1 MHFNEELL
9 TDERFQKLH
18 GNRQTEL
25 INSYCNE
32 IEDKIRTAA
41 SYQEAVWQRDLACT
55 QFNKQ
60 CPSAIV
66 RTALTHHVN
75 ELISRYWPNK

>member
-1 MHFNEELL
+1 MHFHEELL

-18 GNRQTEL
+18 GNRQTEH
-25 INSYCNE
+25 IKNYCND

-41 SYQEAVWQRDLACT
+41 SFQEATWQRDLACA

-60 CPSAIV
+60 CPGAIV
-66 RTALTHHVN
+66 QTAFTHRVN
-75 ELISRYWPNK
+75 ELILRYWPNK